1 MKITQIS
8 RRLLPALT
16 FACAMGAAPFAM
28 AQTAAAP
35 AGAMAP
41 AAAPMAAPAATP
53 MAAPAAPMAAPMA
66 APASAAKLTKAE
78 KFKTEAAA
86 QASCPG
92 DTVVWST
99 MTKSKVLHASGSK
112 YFGKTKHGAFVCEK
126 TAQAAGYHLAKN

>member
-16 FACAMGAAPFAM
+16 FACAMGMAPLAM

-35 AGAMAP
+35 AGTM
-41 AAAPMAAPAATP
+41 APMAAPAGT
-53 MAAPAAPMAAPMA
+53 MAPMA
-66 APASAAKLTKAE
+66 APAGKRVTGKLTKAD

-92 DTVVWST
+92 DTVVWSS
-99 MTKSKVLHASGSK
+99 MTKSKVLHAAGSK
-112 YFGKTKHGAFVCEK
+112 YFGKTKHGVFVCEK
-126 TAQAAGYHLAKN
+126 TAKAAGYHMAKN

>member
-1 MKITQIS
+1 MKVIQIS

-16 FACAMGAAPFAM
+16 FACAMGVAPLAM

-35 AGAMAP
+35 AGTM
-41 AAAPMAAPAATP
+41 APMAAPAA
-53 MAAPAAPMAAPMA
+53 PAAAMAPVA
-66 APASAAKLTKAE
+66 AKPVAAKLTKAE

-99 MTKSKVLHASGSK
+99 MTKSKVLHTSRSR
-112 YFGKTKHGAFVCEK
+112 YFGKTKHGVFVCEK
-126 TAQAAGYHLAKN
+126 TAEAAGYHLAKN

>member
-1 MKITQIS
+1 MKVIQIS

-16 FACAMGAAPFAM
+16 FACAMGVAPLAM

-35 AGAMAP
+35 AGTM
-41 AAAPMAAPAATP
+41 APMAAPAA
-53 MAAPAAPMAAPMA
+53 PAAAMAPVA
-66 APASAAKLTKAE
+66 AKPVAAKLTKAE
-78 KFKTEAAA
+78 MFKTEAAA

-99 MTKSKVLHASGSK
+99 MTKSKVLHASSSK

-126 TAQAAGYHLAKN
+126 TAEAAGYHLAKN

>member
-16 FACAMGAAPFAM
+16 FACAMGVAPLAM

-35 AGAMAP
+35 AGTM
-41 AAAPMAAPAATP
+41 APMAAPAAPAATMAP
-53 MAAPAAPMAAPMA
+53 MAAPAAKPV
-66 APASAAKLTKAE
+66 AAKLTKAD

-86 QASCPG
+86 QASCPA

-112 YFGKTKHGAFVCEK
+112 YFGKTKHGVFVCEK
-126 TAQAAGYHLAKN
+126 PAEAAGYHLAKN